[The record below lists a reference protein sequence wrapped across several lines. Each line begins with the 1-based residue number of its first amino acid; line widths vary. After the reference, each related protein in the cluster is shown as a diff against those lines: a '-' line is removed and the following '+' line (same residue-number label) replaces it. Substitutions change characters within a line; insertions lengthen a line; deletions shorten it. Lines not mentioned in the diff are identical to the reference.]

1 MADPVA
7 APNPDESRSH
17 GLLEVDAAL
26 VDDIAVLLDSGQR
39 GMVLNLVADLYPA
52 DLALLLTRLPFEEA
66 EQLFRWLPVHQASG
80 TLAELD
86 DAFRAA
92 LLRRYPAPRL
102 TDLLDAL
109 DTDDAADVLAD
120 LPDKQA
126 LEVLP
131 TLEDTEDLTQLLD
144 YGEETAGGIMAREYI
159 AVRPTWT
166 LSEVID
172 EVRRKAD
179 EIDEVYTAFVVS
191 DAGRLEGVVSLKQ
204 LLLSPGEREVREIMD
219 TDFISVTTDMD
230 QEEVGRIV
238 QRYDLVSLPV
248 LDQEGRMMGRI
259 TIDDVVD
266 VIRDEVEEDMQI
278 MSGVAGGE
286 EPTDSIFRI
295 SQGRLPWLVVGLVG
309 AGLSGLVIGSFE
321 SALEEAVV
329 LATFIPVVMAMAGN
343 VGIQSAAIAVQGLAS
358 GEVWSSDVLRR
369 LGKELGVALINGIVL
384 ALLLGGFVVALPAAL
399 VALGYDIAVD
409 PNVIR
414 LALTAGISLLAVI
427 ILSAC
432 VGTTVP
438 LLLDHLGVDPAIATG
453 PFITTSNDII
463 GLAIFFLM
471 ASLLY
476 L

>member
-7 APNPDESRSH
+7 APNPDESRPY

-39 GMVLNLVADLYPA
+39 GMVLNLVADLYPG
-52 DLALLLTRLPFEEA
+52 DLALLLTHLPFEEA
-66 EQLFRWLPVHQASG
+66 EQLFRWLPVDQASE

-92 LLRRYPAPRL
+92 LLEHYPAPRL
-102 TDLLDAL
+102 TELLDEL

-120 LPDKQA
+120 LPDDQA

-131 TLEDTEDLTQLLD
+131 TLEDTEDLTELME
-144 YGEETAGGIMAREYI
+144 YGEETAGGLMAREYI

-166 LSEVID
+166 LTEVIN

-191 DAGRLEGVVSLKQ
+191 EDGRLEGVVSLKQ

-219 TDFISVTTDMD
+219 TDFISVTTEVD

-248 LDQEGRMMGRI
+248 LDRDGQMMGRI

-266 VIRDEVEEDMQI
+266 VIREEAEEDMQI

-286 EPTDSIFRI
+286 EPTDSVFRI
-295 SQGRLPWLVVGLVG
+295 SRGRLPWLVVGLVG

-321 SALEEAVV
+321 SALEKAVV

-343 VGIQSAAIAVQGLAS
+343 AGIQSAAIAVQGLAS
-358 GEVWSSDVLRR
+358 GDVWTSDVARR
-369 LGKELGVALINGIVL
+369 LGKELGVALINGVVL
-384 ALLLGGFVVALPAAL
+384 ALVLGGVVAVLPFADA
-399 VALGYDIAVD
+399 
-409 PNVIR
+409 NVIQ
-414 LALTAGISLLAVI
+414 LALTAGLSLLLVI
-427 ILSAC
+427 ILATC
-432 VGTTVP
+432 IGTTVP
-438 LLLDHLGVDPAIATG
+438 LLLHRFGVDPAIATG

-471 ASLLY
+471 ATLLY

>member
-1 MADPVA
+1 MNQP
-7 APNPDESRSH
+7 APTPDAHEASP
-17 GLLEVDAAL
+17 GLLEVDAAV
-26 VDDIAVLLDSGQR
+26 VDDIAALLASGQR

-52 DLALLLTRLPFEEA
+52 DLALLLIHLPFEEA
-66 EQLFRWLPVHQASG
+66 EQLFRWLPDDQASE

-92 LLRRYPAPRL
+92 LLEGVAASRL
-102 TDLLDAL
+102 TALLDGL

-120 LPDKQA
+120 LPDEQA
-126 LEVLP
+126 LRVLP
-131 TLEDTEDLTQLLD
+131 TLEDTEDLAELLD

-166 LSEVID
+166 LGEVIN
-172 EVRRKAD
+172 EVRRQAD
-179 EIDEVYTAFVVS
+179 EIDEVYTAFVVAE
-191 DAGRLEGVVSLKQ
+191 DGTLEGVVSLKQ
-204 LLLSPGEREVREIMD
+204 LLLSPSKMEVREIME
-219 TDFISVTTDMD
+219 TDFISVPTDVD
-230 QEEVGRIV
+230 QEEVARIV

-248 LDQEGRMMGRI
+248 LDSQGQMMGRI

-266 VIRDEVEEDMQI
+266 VIRDEAEEDMQI

-286 EPTDSIFRI
+286 EPTDSVFRI

-321 SALEEAVV
+321 TALEEAVV

-358 GEVWSSDVLRR
+358 GEVWTSDLLRR
-369 LGKELGVALINGIVL
+369 LGKELSVALINGFAL
-384 ALLLGGFVVALPAAL
+384 ALLLGGFVFSLPKVL
-399 VALGYDIAVD
+399 IALGYGVAAD
-409 PNVIR
+409 PNILR

-432 VGTTVP
+432 IGTVVP
-438 LLLDHLGVDPAIATG
+438 LMLDRFGVDPAIATG

>member
-1 MADPVA
+1 MNQP
-7 APNPDESRSH
+7 APTPDAHEASP
-17 GLLEVDAAL
+17 GLLEVDAAV
-26 VDDIAVLLDSGQR
+26 VDDIAALLASGQR

-52 DLALLLTRLPFEEA
+52 DLALLLIHLPFEEA
-66 EQLFRWLPVHQASG
+66 EQLFRWLPVEQAG
-80 TLAELD
+80 ETLAELD

-92 LLRRYPAPRL
+92 LLEGVRPDRL
-102 TDLLDAL
+102 TELLDEL

-120 LPDKQA
+120 LPDEQA
-126 LEVLP
+126 LRVLP
-131 TLEDTEDLTQLLD
+131 TLEDTEDLAQLLD

-166 LSEVID
+166 LSQVID
-172 EVRRKAD
+172 EVRRQSD
-179 EIDEVYTAFVVS
+179 EIDEVYTAFVVAEDS
-191 DAGRLEGVVSLKQ
+191 TLEGVVSLKQ
-204 LLLSPGEREVREIMD
+204 LLLSPSKMEVREIMES
-219 TDFISVTTDMD
+219 DFISVSTDVD
-230 QEEVGRIV
+230 QEEVARIV

-248 LDQEGRMMGRI
+248 LDSEGRMMGRI

-266 VIRDEVEEDMQI
+266 VIRDEAEEDMQI

-286 EPTDSIFRI
+286 EPTDSVFRI
-295 SQGRLPWLVVGLVG
+295 SQGRLPWLIVGLVG

-321 SALEEAVV
+321 TALEEAVV

-358 GEVWSSDVLRR
+358 GEVWTSDLLRR
-369 LGKELGVALINGIVL
+369 LGKELAVALINGLAL
-384 ALLLGGFVVALPAAL
+384 ALLLGGFVFSLPKVL
-399 VALGYDIAVD
+399 VALGYSIAAD
-409 PNVIR
+409 PNILR

-432 VGTTVP
+432 IGTVVP
-438 LLLDHLGVDPAIATG
+438 LMLDRFGVDPAIATG

>member
-1 MADPVA
+1 MNQP
-7 APNPDESRSH
+7 APTPDAHEASP
-17 GLLEVDAAL
+17 GLLEVDAAV
-26 VDDIAVLLDSGQR
+26 VDDIAALLASGQR

-52 DLALLLTRLPFEEA
+52 DLALLLIHLPFEEA
-66 EQLFRWLPVHQASG
+66 EQLFRWLPVEQAG
-80 TLAELD
+80 ETLAELD
-86 DAFRAA
+86 DAFRAS
-92 LLRRYPAPRL
+92 LLEGLASPRL
-102 TDLLDAL
+102 TELLDQL

-120 LPDKQA
+120 LPDEQA
-126 LEVLP
+126 LRVLP
-131 TLEDTEDLTQLLD
+131 TLEDTEDLAELLD

-166 LSEVID
+166 LGEVIN
-172 EVRRKAD
+172 EVRRQAD
-179 EIDEVYTAFVVS
+179 EIDEVYTAFVVAE
-191 DAGRLEGVVSLKQ
+191 DGTLEGVVSLKQ
-204 LLLSPGEREVREIMD
+204 LLLSPSKMEVREIME
-219 TDFISVTTDMD
+219 TDFISVPTDVD
-230 QEEVGRIV
+230 QEEVARIV

-248 LDQEGRMMGRI
+248 LDSQGQMMGRI

-266 VIRDEVEEDMQI
+266 VIRDEAEEDMQI

-286 EPTDSIFRI
+286 EPTDSVFRI

-321 SALEEAVV
+321 TALEEAVV

-358 GEVWSSDVLRR
+358 GEVWTSDLLRR
-369 LGKELGVALINGIVL
+369 LGKELSVALINGFAL
-384 ALLLGGFVVALPAAL
+384 ALLLGGFVFSLPKVL
-399 VALGYDIAVD
+399 IALGYGVAAD
-409 PNVIR
+409 PNILR

-432 VGTTVP
+432 IGTVVP
-438 LLLDHLGVDPAIATG
+438 LMLDRFGVDPAIATG

>member
-7 APNPDESRSH
+7 APNPDESRPS
-17 GLLEVDAAL
+17 GLLEVDPAL

-66 EQLFRWLPVHQASG
+66 EQLFHWLPIHQASG

-86 DAFRAA
+86 DDYRAA
-92 LLRRYPAPRL
+92 LLRHYPRL
-102 TDLLDAL
+102 RLTELLDEL

-120 LPDKQA
+120 LPDEQA

-131 TLEDTEDLTQLLD
+131 TLEDTDDLTELLD

-159 AVRPTWT
+159 AVRPAWT
-166 LSEVID
+166 LAEVIN
-172 EVRRKAD
+172 EVRRQSD
-179 EIDEVYTAFVVS
+179 EIDEVYTAFVV
-191 DAGRLEGVVSLKQ
+191 GEGGQLEGIVSLKQ
-204 LLLSPGEREVREIMD
+204 LLLSPSETEVRQIMN
-219 TDFISVTTDMD
+219 TDFIAVTTEVD

-248 LDQEGRMMGRI
+248 LDRDGRMMGRI

-266 VIRDEVEEDMQI
+266 VIREEVEEDMQI

-358 GEVWSSDVLRR
+358 GEVWTSDLLRR
-369 LGKELGVALINGIVL
+369 LGKEVGVALINGLVL
-384 ALLLGGFVVALPAAL
+384 AGLLGGFVVSLPPLL
-399 VALGYDIAVD
+399 VTLGYGVAAD
-409 PNVIR
+409 PNVVQ

-432 VGTTVP
+432 IGTIVP
-438 LLLDHLGVDPAIATG
+438 LMLDRFGVDPAIATG

-463 GLAIFFLM
+463 GLAIFFLT